1 MNEQTA
7 GKLLA
12 SGLLRYLFVPI
23 LYSSDMFISWLL
35 LSAAGAVEA
44 AEGRQIRRQ
53 VVILTKVFV
62 YVQNERLTPQ
72 LFTRTETLDA
82 NCLTCLTFA
91 TYSNV

>member
-1 MNEQTA
+1 MPARVMMNEQTA

-12 SGLLRYLFVPI
+12 SGLLTYLFVPI

-44 AEGRQIRRQ
+44 AEGRQIQRQ

-72 LFTRTETLDA
+72 LLTRTETLDV
-82 NCLTCLTFA
+82 NC
-91 TYSNV
+91 